1 MQRRDNYAIQ
11 TQAARQRFLTYDQ
24 ETMIR
29 KFRLDH
35 DETYLYITMLAL
47 PYRIHRTTGNLQR
60 QERGNW
66 VDAMTHGEV
75 LTLYDLLCDA
85 REDRCL
91 SGRFMATQNFGSM
104 FHRSLAEEPRDPL
117 AEVFDRDPERFR
129 RACLALGG
137 VELPFGDLAYRV
149 ELFDGLPMAIHF
161 WHSDEEFPAQLRFF
175 WDANALR
182 YIRYETMYYAVGLLR
197 KRLEQA

>member
-75 LTLYDLLCDA
+75 LTLYDLLCRGRKPEKTVKHTRTSIVT
-85 REDRCL
+85 RE
-91 SGRFMATQNFGSM
+91 
-104 FHRSLAEEPRDPL
+104 
-117 AEVFDRDPERFR
+117 
-129 RACLALGG
+129 
-137 VELPFGDLAYRV
+137 
-149 ELFDGLPMAIHF
+149 
-161 WHSDEEFPAQLRFF
+161 
-175 WDANALR
+175 
-182 YIRYETMYYAVGLLR
+182 LL
-197 KRLEQA
+197 